1 MRRLAIVEYVMSA
14 GGLERVLRGLAGAFL
29 EMPEA
34 RDWDITFLLARYN
47 SAYHRCEWPVELTG
61 PNLRVEW
68 LGHGSAASRFLDPL
82 AHAQGLWGLPL
93 SKPGG
98 AVLAQGLR
106 RAGPE
111 RWRAW
116 LGDPRALIARA
127 SSRFDLLCFPYPVLL
142 DVPELEVPV
151 VTTPQ
156 DFNFKHFFAPND
168 PWRLRQERVTRAW
181 LARSDRI
188 LLTTDSVQEEL
199 RCFYP
204 EFTDRSG
211 VVRLGV
217 DIRQQAPVDP
227 AALER
232 FRTEHGLPR
241 EFVLMTGWV
250 MEHKNHLAVVDA
262 LTRLRQRGRPVPVVF
277 VGPNALHLRE
287 SRELGFPSGYA
298 GKVRHALQETG
309 LEHGRDFFAL
319 GYVSDQD
326 VQKLYRLASVFLLP
340 SLYEGF
346 GLPSLEAL
354 QAGCPT
360 IVSSIP
366 PLEEQNRLLGGTL
379 RTFDPRDPAALADRI
394 AWVLEHRE
402 EARTE
407 ARAAGER
414 VAAVYDW
421 RKTARAYLGHF
432 AEVIEK
438 RSRPRP

>member
-29 EMPEA
+29 EIPEA

-47 SAYHRCEWPVELTG
+47 SAYHRCEWPAGLTG

-68 LGHGSAASRFLDPL
+68 LGQGSAASRIVDPL
-82 AHAQGLWGLPL
+82 ARGQGLRGVPF
-93 SKPGG
+93 SKPAGF
-98 AVLAQGLR
+98 VLAQAAR
-106 RAGPE
+106 SRGPE
-111 RWRAW
+111 AWRAW
-116 LGDPRALIARA
+116 LGDPRAVIARA
-127 SSRFDLLCFPYPVLL
+127 SSRFDLLCFPYPVALGVP
-142 DVPELEVPV
+142 DVGVPV

-156 DFNFKHFFAPND
+156 DFNFKHLLAETD
-168 PWRLRQERVTRAW
+168 PWRRREEKVTRPW

-199 RCFYP
+199 RRFYP
-204 EFTDRSG
+204 EYADRSA

-217 DIRQQAPVDP
+217 DVRSAPPDP
-227 AALER
+227 ARLER
-232 FRTEHGLPR
+232 FRELHGLPS
-241 EFVLMTGWV
+241 EFALMTGWV

-262 LTRLRQRGRPVPVVF
+262 LARLRRAGRSVPIVF
-277 VGPNALHLRE
+277 AGPNALHLRE
-287 SRELGFPSGYA
+287 SRELGFPRGYA
-298 GKVRHALQETG
+298 GRVRETLRAAG
-309 LEHGRDFFAL
+309 LEHGRDFHVL
-319 GYVSDQD
+319 GFVGDEEIRILQS
-326 VQKLYRLASVFLLP
+326 LATVFLLP

-379 RTFDPRDPAALADRI
+379 RTFDPHDPAALADQI
-394 AWVLEHRE
+394 AWVLDHRE
-402 EARTE
+402 EARAE

-421 RKTARAYLGHF
+421 RKTARAYLAHF
-432 AEVIEK
+432 AEVIEQ
-438 RSRPRP
+438 RSRPGP

>member
-29 EMPEA
+29 EIPEA

-47 SAYHRCEWPVELTG
+47 SAYHRCEWPVEITG

-98 AVLAQGLR
+98 AVLAQSLR

-111 RWRAW
+111 WWRAW
-116 LGDPRALIARA
+116 LGDSRALIARA
-127 SSRFDLLCFPYPVLL
+127 SARFDLLCFPYPVLL
-142 DVPELEVPV
+142 DVPKLDVPV

-156 DFNFKHFFAPND
+156 DFNFKHFFAEDD
-168 PWRLRQERVTRAW
+168 PWRLRQERVTQAW

-188 LLTTDSVQEEL
+188 LLTTDSVREEL
-199 RCFYP
+199 GRFYP
-204 EFTDRSG
+204 EFAERSG

-217 DIRQQAPVDP
+217 DVRDAPPDPVVLEQFRQD
-227 AALER
+227 
-232 FRTEHGLPR
+232 HGLPG
-241 EFVLMTGWV
+241 EFLLMTGWV
-250 MEHKNHLAVVDA
+250 MAHKNHLAIVDA
-262 LTRLRQRGRPVPVVF
+262 LSRLRRQGRRVPAVF
-277 VGPNALHLRE
+277 VGPNAIHLRE
-287 SRELGFPSGYA
+287 SREVGFPAGYA
-298 GKVRHALQETG
+298 GQVRAALREAG
-309 LEHGRDFFAL
+309 FEHGRDFFAL
-319 GYVSDQD
+319 GYVTDQD
-326 VQKLYRLASVFLLP
+326 VQKLYRLATVFLLP

-354 QAGCPT
+354 RAGCPT

-366 PLEEQNRLLGGTL
+366 PLEEQNRLLGGLL

-394 AWVLEHRE
+394 AWVLDHRE
-402 EARTE
+402 EARAE

-414 VAAVYDW
+414 VAEIYDW
-421 RKTARAYLGHF
+421 RKTAQAYLAHF
-432 AEVIEK
+432 EEVIEQ
-438 RSRPRP
+438 RAR

>member
-29 EMPEA
+29 EIPEA
-34 RDWDITFLLARYN
+34 REWDITFLLARYN
-47 SAYHRCEWPVELTG
+47 SAYHRCEWPVDLTG

-82 AHAQGLWGLPL
+82 AHAQGFWGLPL

-98 AVLAQGLR
+98 AVLAQSLR

-116 LGDPRALIARA
+116 LGDSLALIARA
-127 SSRFDLLCFPYPVLL
+127 SARFDLLCFPYPVLL
-142 DVPELEVPV
+142 DVPKLDVPV

-156 DFNFKHFFAPND
+156 DFNFKHFFAEDD
-168 PWRLRQERVTRAW
+168 PWRLRQERVTQAW

-188 LLTTDSVQEEL
+188 LLTTDSVQDEL
-199 RCFYP
+199 RLFYP
-204 EFTDRSG
+204 EYADKSA

-217 DIRQQAPVDP
+217 DVRSAPPDP
-227 AALER
+227 ARLER
-232 FRTEHGLPR
+232 FCEVHGLPS

-262 LTRLRQRGRPVPVVF
+262 LARLRRAGRPVPIVF
-277 VGPNALHLRE
+277 AGPNALHLRE
-287 SRELGFPSGYA
+287 SRELGFPQGYA
-298 GKVRHALQETG
+298 GRVREALREAG
-309 LEHGRDFFAL
+309 FEHGRDFHVL
-319 GYVSDQD
+319 GFVGDEDIRCLQA
-326 VQKLYRLASVFLLP
+326 LASVFLLP

-366 PLEEQNRLLGGTL
+366 PLEEQNLLLGGKL
-379 RTFDPRDPAALADRI
+379 RTFDPREPAALADQI

-402 EARTE
+402 EARAE

-414 VAAVYDW
+414 VSAVYDW
-421 RKTARAYLGHF
+421 RKTARAYLAHF